1 MNNLFIKV
9 RVFFLVL
16 IFFTPIAGFAESPS
30 STNALSLKEL
40 VEKKNVE
47 LQQIQIQR
55 EAVEKNLE
63 EVNKSGGSLKKELQ
77 VINSNISQLNLSV
90 KANTLTLERLD
101 LEIDSLKIDT
111 EKIEEDINQG
121 KLTIAKLLV
130 ELQKKDRENFL
141 ITFLKNKSLNQ
152 SIAEA
157 QTIVNLNGNL
167 TETAGELREFQYQL
181 SQKLTLEEQ
190 TKRNKKTEQV
200 NLLNRQYIVQDQKS
214 EKQKLLEQTKN
225 QEKIYREQIAE
236 LEKKQ
241 QAIGDELEKIENQLR
256 TTFDSSLLPIKR
268 PGVLGY
274 PVGNRL
280 VTQPYGKTKF
290 AERAYKTKFHN
301 GIDFQASIGTPVFA
315 AASGKI
321 KAVGNN
327 GRLQYG
333 KFVLIEHENNLTTL
347 YAHLSRYV
355 VQNGDKVNEGDL
367 IGYSGNTGYSTGPH
381 LHLTV
386 YWAPSVT
393 IKSFPGAG
401 IVPVGI
407 TIDPADYL

>member
-1 MNNLFIKV
+1 MNNLFAKIC
-9 RVFFLVL
+9 VFFLVL
-16 IFFTPIAGFAESPS
+16 IFFTPTSGFTESSS

-40 VEKKNVE
+40 VEKKNAE
-47 LQQIQIQR
+47 LQQIQTQR

-63 EVNKSGGSLKKELQ
+63 EVSKSGGSLKKELQ
-77 VINSNISQLNLSV
+77 VINSNISHLNLSV

-111 EKIEEDINQG
+111 EKIEEDINNR
-121 KLTIAKLLV
+121 KLAIAKLFV

-152 SIAEA
+152 SIAEV

-167 TETAGELREFQYQL
+167 TETAGELRKFQYQL
-181 SQKLTLEEQ
+181 VQKLSLEEQ
-190 TKRNKKTEQV
+190 TKQNKKSEQV

-315 AASGKI
+315 AASGKV
-321 KAVGNN
+321 KTVGNN

-355 VQNGDKVNEGDL
+355 VQNGAKVNEGDL